1 MTRGAPAASAARG
14 LHSLLDAA
22 LERDDELQLTP
33 APPWRA
39 SAHKASEFPT
49 YAVAPPHVPV
59 AVSKG
64 LDIALHAV
72 TAALRSRSLADGLVG
87 GRPDSQRHTTQLHAA
102 VGAAEHRAFAA
113 LRRSEHARS
122 DAQRIRLLLEQEK
135 ELETQRA
142 TTAAAAAAAA
152 APAYSDAFAMEELR
166 QRLAQQQEQEHLSTL
181 TALPSPLQQRR
192 PVVQAHRVPDER
204 IITARGARD
213 EDAVVA
219 VRIPIESTSPPSIP
233 RHPRPARSARPP
245 VHMGALQRRAA
256 RAAAAWDSD

>member
-102 VGAAEHRAFAA
+102 VGAAEDRAFAA
-113 LRRSEHARS
+113 LRRCEHARS
-122 DAQRIRLLLEQEK
+122 DAQRIRLLLEQER

-142 TTAAAAAAAA
+142 AAAAAAAAA
-152 APAYSDAFAMEELR
+152 APAYSDTFAMEELR
-166 QRLAQQQEQEHLSTL
+166 QRRAQQQEQEQLATRA
-181 TALPSPLQQRR
+181 TLPSPLQQRR

-204 IITARGARD
+204 IIAAREARV

-219 VRIPIESTSPPSIP
+219 VRIPIESTSPASIP